1 MADITERMHQ
11 LFPTGLRSWEEPVLL
26 HFPPS
31 QTPHTPVHL
40 LSLRVKVGMAKIMG
54 SWMVAVGAVEWLDDD
69 EIQLIAP
76 VLKTLCEIHCSWDG
90 VRDLTTAV
98 FGAIGAKMGRALTQR
113 VDPEQLLTAFEA
125 LIPAK
130 KMETPH
136 LTDLELI
143 DLMINTYNETQAA
156 DGAKIDHH
164 ERRATK
170 WLHRQNSA
178 GRALVRHAW
187 HRPYSPN

>member
-1 MADITERMHQ
+1 
-11 LFPTGLRSWEEPVLL
+11 
-26 HFPPS
+26 
-31 QTPHTPVHL
+31 
-40 LSLRVKVGMAKIMG
+40 
-54 SWMVAVGAVEWLDDD
+54 
-69 EIQLIAP
+69 
-76 VLKTLCEIHCSWDG
+76 
-90 VRDLTTAV
+90 
-98 FGAIGAKMGRALTQR
+98 MGRALTQR